1 MAGGGD
7 GAPYGNPM
15 MGRGH
20 GGGAMMMPGPGGR
33 EGGAMGGNG
42 RDGAPNGTN
51 TRALYLHHVPPTVSY
66 EELFDAVGA
75 FGTIESA
82 KLLPEKSEVRA
93 ERARNGRGTGAERA
107 RKGRGTPPPYP
118 PIWGGVEECA
128 EWAYA
133 GMRPCGL

>member
-93 ERARNGRGTGAERA
+93 ERARKGRGRGAERPPP
-107 RKGRGTPPPYP
+107 TPPF
-118 PIWGGVEECA
+118 WEGGGRMR
-128 EWAYA
+128 
-133 GMRPCGL
+133 GMGLRGERPCGL